1 MTVPK
6 WDELTLPILRQ
17 LADGHPRPWRELRD
31 GCVAEFGLTEA
42 DCAEEISSGGMRLDN
57 RVQWANSH
65 MSQAGL
71 IDRPSRGVVQ
81 ISQRGRDV
89 LGSSPHAITPEY
101 MMRFPEYRE
110 FRSRT
115 RTQKDVDARSPV
127 VDAPTSEVDTPLENI
142 ADAVAEAASDLQG
155 DLLKRVIAKP
165 PDFLERLALKL
176 LNAMGYGDPASSEH
190 RGRSGDAGIDGA
202 IRQDALGL
210 NTIYMQAKRYT
221 DSTVGRP
228 DIQAFVGALHGA
240 QADRGVFVTT
250 SRFSPNARAYIE
262 RIPNRIVL
270 IDGPRLAELMVQH
283 NIGVEVK
290 ETFVLKRIDEDFFDE

>member
-6 WDELTLPILRQ
+6 WHELTLPILRQ
-17 LADGHPRPWRELRD
+17 LADGQPRHWRELRD
-31 GCVAEFGLTEA
+31 GCAAEFGLTDE
-42 DCAEEISSGGMRLDN
+42 DRAEQIPSGQSRLDN
-57 RVQWANSH
+57 RVIWANSH

-71 IDRPSRGVVQ
+71 IERPSRGHVQ
-81 ISQRGRDV
+81 ITQRGREV
-89 LGSSPHAITPEY
+89 LASPPQGITTAY
-101 MMRFPEYRE
+101 MLQFPEYQE
-110 FRSRT
+110 FRGRT
-115 RTQKDVDARSPV
+115 RADAVDAAG
-127 VDAPTSEVDTPLENI
+127 APTAAVSSDVDTPLENI
-142 ADAVAEAASDLQG
+142 AVAVTEATSDLQG
-155 DLLKRVIAKP
+155 ELLKRVIAQP
-165 PDFLERLALKL
+165 PEFLEKLAIKL
-176 LNAMGYGDPASSEH
+176 LNAMGYGDPAGSEH

-221 DSTVGRP
+221 DNTVGRP

-250 SRFSPNARAYIE
+250 SRFSADARAYIE

-270 IDGPRLAELMVQH
+270 IDGPRLAQLMVQH

-290 ETFVLKRIDEDFFDE
+290 DTFVLKRIDEDYFDG